1 VLEIVRPHSE
11 PVNPRVAIFDFDGT
25 LSLIRSGWMPMMIS
39 MFLDQLHP
47 LEISQSES
55 ELQSHLENLVHQLT
69 GKETIY
75 QMSALADEVAK
86 HGGAPLAAED
96 YKAMFLDRLLRVVDT
111 RLEALHQGVVDKDQ
125 LLVPGSRAL
134 LETLREQGCTLFLAS
149 GTDEPNVK
157 EEAAALDISKY
168 FEDRIYG
175 ARNDDKGFTKAELVR
190 HLLAEAGYTSQQLIG
205 FGDGPVEIREVSQA
219 GSLAIGVATDEPD
232 CTRIDEGKR
241 RHLIAAGATFV
252 IPNYREIADL
262 IDIIFPQRVP
272 AFNSA
277 IPK

>member
-1 VLEIVRPHSE
+1 
-11 PVNPRVAIFDFDGT
+11 
-25 LSLIRSGWMPMMIS
+25 MPMMIS

-47 LEISQSES
+47 LEISQPES

-96 YKAMFLDRLLRVVDT
+96 YKAMFLDRLLRVVNT

-157 EEAAALDISKY
+157 EE
-168 FEDRIYG
+168 
-175 ARNDDKGFTKAELVR
+175 
-190 HLLAEAGYTSQQLIG
+190 
-205 FGDGPVEIREVSQA
+205 
-219 GSLAIGVATDEPD
+219 
-232 CTRIDEGKR
+232 
-241 RHLIAAGATFV
+241 
-252 IPNYREIADL
+252 
-262 IDIIFPQRVP
+262 
-272 AFNSA
+272 
-277 IPK
+277 